1 MLSTRLSKR
10 MRGTHGGTLVEGSVA
25 LMLVTWMAG
34 LTIFFLLTIVLVVL
48 YKIKLT
54 YAVTNSAAF
63 ATERRFWLGG
73 QRPKFDP
80 ALEEQAVSDYAK
92 YISGGLGLG
101 QVIVDFSS
109 TQYTSVKITAL
120 DLPLLRNSVYPQAI
134 SLQDQAYFP
143 YVKHAPVGWYG
154 LTLQNSGFSG
164 GGMGLY
170 HPSYGAGIG
179 TPPPTSSP
187 VGATNTFTVAA
198 YGTASS
204 APVGG
209 PTMAGAYQDW
219 DGGGPFV
226 GYY

>member
-1 MLSTRLSKR
+1 MTAIRANNNI
-10 MRGTHGGTLVEGSVA
+10 RGNRGGTLVEGSVA
-25 LMLVTWMAG
+25 LMLVTWVGG
-34 LTIFFLLTIVLVVL
+34 LTIFFLLTIVLVVM

-54 YAVTNSAAF
+54 YAVTNAAAF

-80 ALEEQAVSDYAK
+80 VLEEQAVSDYAK

-109 TQYTSVKITAL
+109 TQYAKVKITAL
-120 DLPLLRNSVYPQAI
+120 DLPLLRGSVYPQAI
-134 SLQDQAYFP
+134 SLQDQAFFP
-143 YVKHAPVGWYG
+143 YIKHAPVGWYG
-154 LTLQNSGFSG
+154 MTVQNAGFAG

-170 HPSYGAGIG
+170 HPSYGGGMG
-179 TPPPTSSP
+179 TPGPSSSP
-187 VGATNTFTVAA
+187 VGAANTFTVAA
-198 YGTASS
+198 YGDASS
-204 APVGG
+204 APIGG

-226 GYY
+226 SYY